1 MSLLCE
7 ALDLRSD
14 VENVTARLRYLGE
27 AHQTVKGDIA
37 LTKRATEKASVDV
50 TKAQEEK
57 LQQVGFLIF
66 SFVQV
71 YMYMYM
77 YKCTCM

>member
-1 MSLLCE
+1 MFSHSLRLSLTFSCWLTLSPYVHV

-14 VENVTARLRYLGE
+14 VESVTARLRYLGE

-37 LTKRATEKASVDV
+37 LTKRATKKASVDV

-57 LQQVGFLIF
+57 LKQV
-66 SFVQV
+66 
-71 YMYMYM
+71 
-77 YKCTCM
+77 